1 MRVIVNVEPPIVS
14 VDSETSAL
22 DVRRVI
28 NELIKPE
35 EMVVRKPGRSV
46 IVTVVVGETIS
57 TVAVEMMVPTLV
69 MVEGLPLAS
78 VVEIKLVPTLV
89 IGTSVVDVS

>member
-1 MRVIVNVEPPIVS
+1 

-28 NELIKPE
+28 NELINPE
-35 EMVVRKPGRSV
+35 ETVVMKPGRSV

-57 TVAVEMMVPTLV
+57 TVAVEMKVPTLV
-69 MVEGLPLAS
+69 MVEGLPFAS

-89 IGTSVVDVS
+89 MGTSVVDVS

>member
-1 MRVIVNVEPPIVS
+1 MEAVIVS

-28 NELIKPE
+28 NELINPE
-35 EMVVRKPGRSV
+35 ETVVRKPGRSV

-57 TVAVEMMVPTLV
+57 TVAVEMKVPTLV
-69 MVEGLPLAS
+69 KVDGLPFAS

-89 IGTSVVDVS
+89 MGTSVVDVL